1 MNSDSIKNLSHQ
13 LVLGKRTVY
22 GSHYNANL
30 LQTVPRSINRD
41 TLDIRTPF
49 YGYDV
54 WHHYEISYL
63 NHRGKPEV
71 AVGILYIPATSESII
86 ESKSLKLYFNSFNMT
101 RFINLNAVRGT
112 VETDLS
118 RVLNTE
124 VKVHLYRI
132 ADADR
137 DFGFSRLTAQ
147 SLDELDIEIDTYALT
162 PEFITQDEGGE
173 VVSEELCSDLLKSN
187 CLITG
192 QPDWGSVYIRYTGRK
207 ISHEGLLR
215 YIISMRTHNEF
226 HEHCVERIFTDI
238 ANRCSVTYLEVRAFY
253 TRRGGLDINPVRAT
267 CELPCES
274 ARLIRQ

>member
-86 ESKSLKLYFNSFNMT
+86 ESKSLFQQL
-101 RFINLNAVRGT
+101 
-112 VETDLS
+112 
-118 RVLNTE
+118 
-124 VKVHLYRI
+124 
-132 ADADR
+132 
-137 DFGFSRLTAQ
+137 
-147 SLDELDIEIDTYALT
+147 
-162 PEFITQDEGGE
+162 
-173 VVSEELCSDLLKSN
+173 
-187 CLITG
+187 
-192 QPDWGSVYIRYTGRK
+192 
-207 ISHEGLLR
+207 
-215 YIISMRTHNEF
+215 
-226 HEHCVERIFTDI
+226 
-238 ANRCSVTYLEVRAFY
+238 
-253 TRRGGLDINPVRAT
+253 
-267 CELPCES
+267 
-274 ARLIRQ
+274 